1 MCGCNGGVGTGK
13 NKDSMGWYVIL
24 PATSGGGILPEGVN
38 PEDPEAGQPGY
49 LLVSAAQA
57 VVNAE
62 GGGTI
67 HRLKRKPASA
77 STP

>member
-13 NKDSMGWYVIL
+13 NSNSLGWAVIL
-24 PATSGGGILPEGVN
+24 PATSGGGVLPEGVN
-38 PEDPEAGQPGY
+38 LEDPEAGAPGY

-67 HRLKRKPASA
+67 HRLKRKPAA
-77 STP
+77 VAP

>member
-1 MCGCNGGVGTGK
+1 M
-13 NKDSMGWYVIL
+13 L
-24 PATSGGGILPEGVN
+24 EEALAQGVN
-38 PEDPEAGQPGY
+38 PEDPDAGLPGY

-67 HRLKRKPASA
+67 YQLLRPEPAVPEPDPVP
-77 STP
+77 TP